1 MCVFHQQS
9 YINLLKLLITS
20 ISDKGKLN
28 ILSTDILIITSQQF
42 QPLIKKELSH
52 FILPIHYYILDLNT
66 LFEAGCARLNIF
78 KYENID
84 LYDKIL
90 YIDTDILINS
100 DVNILFNLEICPD
113 KIYALE
119 EGNIGNELWGGQFFD
134 FSKYDK
140 NQLAFTS
147 GILYFH
153 NSIEIKQLFLD
164 IVNHIDIYI
173 YKNKN
178 PIPVCLDQPFIV
190 YNAITKNKYDNQLL
204 KLYVENNPKSVH
216 NNIIIYHFPG
226 GPGSYA
232 SKYEKMT
239 SFWKLMNVNNN
250 DNSIL
255 VENLNN
261 ITNTFVNNNN
271 TTNTFVNNNMT
282 NTFVNNNM
290 TNTFVNNKYFWEEDN
305 ITFLENGKMNAFGI
319 GTYII
324 LDTYKI
330 EAKFGG
336 REHTITFNNDYTTF
350 ESIRTGDKQIV
361 KGKYVNLNNNNQI
374 LNNSNNNIT
383 NITNITN
390 VKIIQYGTDGFGHQL
405 EGTLRLISHSLNNKA
420 DYQYDYKKKYIF
432 EHSNFDIIKLEKYL
446 DDALNILQCKQNKN
460 LQNNN
465 SLDKIVAKDFNNYT
479 IIKNRTYDNI
489 IKNDINFQNNIYLYD
504 GVGCGSQLPPNFEI
518 KGDLEKSLPILR
530 ESYVEKNENLPKP
543 TYYNNKLIN
552 VCCHIRLG
560 DAVGTR
566 ILDNDRIYKVINYFQ
581 NIKSKN
587 EYCITIHSNGNIN
600 NLKSNNTI
608 IHDSKVDVLQILS
621 DFINADIL
629 IINYSALSIAAHLLA
644 DTNQKVICPNNAGPT
659 FKHRILSKCITCDEF
674 LKI

>member
-20 ISDKGKLN
+20 ILHKGKLN
-28 ILSTDILIITSQQF
+28 NLSTDILIITSQQF
-42 QPLIKKELSH
+42 QTLILKELSH

-66 LFEAGCARLNIF
+66 LFEAGCVRLNIF

-216 NNIIIYHFPG
+216 NNMIIYHFPG
-226 GPGSYA
+226 GPGCYA

-250 DNSIL
+250 NNNNNNKNNNNNNNNSIL

-261 ITNTFVNNNN
+261 MTNTFVNNN
-271 TTNTFVNNNMT
+271 TTNTFVNN
-282 NTFVNNNM
+282 
-290 TNTFVNNKYFWEEDN
+290 KYSWEEDN

-319 GTYII
+319 GTYTKI
-324 LDTYKI
+324 DNYKI

-350 ESIRTGDKQIV
+350 ESIRKDDKQIV
-361 KGKYVNLNNNNQI
+361 KGKYVN
-374 LNNSNNNIT
+374 
-383 NITNITN
+383 
-390 VKIIQYGTDGFGHQL
+390 
-405 EGTLRLISHSLNNKA
+405 
-420 DYQYDYKKKYIF
+420 
-432 EHSNFDIIKLEKYL
+432 
-446 DDALNILQCKQNKN
+446 
-460 LQNNN
+460 
-465 SLDKIVAKDFNNYT
+465 
-479 IIKNRTYDNI
+479 
-489 IKNDINFQNNIYLYD
+489 
-504 GVGCGSQLPPNFEI
+504 
-518 KGDLEKSLPILR
+518 
-530 ESYVEKNENLPKP
+530 
-543 TYYNNKLIN
+543 
-552 VCCHIRLG
+552 
-560 DAVGTR
+560 
-566 ILDNDRIYKVINYFQ
+566 
-581 NIKSKN
+581 
-587 EYCITIHSNGNIN
+587 
-600 NLKSNNTI
+600 
-608 IHDSKVDVLQILS
+608 
-621 DFINADIL
+621 
-629 IINYSALSIAAHLLA
+629 
-644 DTNQKVICPNNAGPT
+644 
-659 FKHRILSKCITCDEF
+659 
-674 LKI
+674 